1 MAITLYLAFV
11 RSMYVGGPYN
21 QITYHNSVN
30 NEWSDKME
38 GQKENNIKWN
48 LNDSFRYPYLACVL
62 SHSVVSDYLQP
73 HGL

>member
-11 RSMYVGGPYN
+11 GSMYVGGPYN
-21 QITYHNSVN
+21 QITYHYSVN
-30 NEWSDKME
+30 NEWSHKTE

-48 LNDSFRYPYLACVL
+48 LNDSFRRLL